1 MTIEEMARNP
11 SPWLAGRSELADSVV
26 SSRVRLAR
34 NIEGLPFAHRATS
47 EQLSEALSLA
57 REAIEKSN
65 TLRTGTFM
73 LMSDLDDLD
82 RQFLVERHL
91 ISHEHA
97 EKSPTR
103 AIAIGENEM
112 VSVMVNE
119 EDHLRLQSVQP
130 GFQVMEAWRL
140 VDRLDNE
147 IDANLKYAFSY
158 EWGYLSAC
166 PTNTG
171 TGLRASMLVHL
182 PGLILTKQI
191 EKVIHSITQMGL
203 AVRGFFGE
211 GSEVVGNLFQIS
223 NRTALGTSEIDIVQ
237 SLEKVVRQV
246 LEYETRARDILL
258 RNARFEIEDK
268 VWRAYGILKYCR
280 KVTWKDVMS
289 YASAARL
296 GSSLGILKDVSV
308 SRLNEMIFMAQP
320 AHLQKRFGKRMEPA
334 DRDVVR
340 AEMIRNML
348 AEDEKRSNK
357 GNAAQTGEAT

>member
-1 MTIEEMARNP
+1 VTIEQMAKNP
-11 SPWLAGRSELADSVV
+11 SPWLAAEGELAQSVV

-34 NIEGLPFAHRATS
+34 NIEGLPYAHRTS
-47 EQLSEALSLA
+47 EEQLKQSLSLA
-57 REAIEKSN
+57 RQAIAGANSLK
-65 TLRTGTFM
+65 TGTFM

-97 EKSPTR
+97 ENSPTR

-112 VSVMVNE
+112 ISVMINE
-119 EDHLRLQSVQP
+119 EDHLRLQSIQS

-147 IDANLKYAFSY
+147 LDSNLKYAFSY

-223 NRTALGTSEIDIVQ
+223 NRTSLGTSEIDIVQ

-246 LEYETRARDILL
+246 LEYEKRAQDILL

-289 YASAARL
+289 YASAVRL
-296 GSSLGILKDVSV
+296 GLCLGILDGVSV
-308 SRLNEMIFMAQP
+308 PKLNEMIFMTQP
-320 AHLQKRFGKRMEPA
+320 AHLQKQFGRKMDPA
-334 DRDVVR
+334 DRDIVR
-340 AEMIRNML
+340 AEMIRRML
-348 AEDEKRSNK
+348 AEDGNQANS
-357 GNAAQTGEAT
+357 GNAAQTGEAS